1 VKNLETKAQKAYSII
16 YKRIAMIQNIF
27 LKINEAK
34 IKMDEKESALYTVR
48 KLKIAAVIF
57 FLEDTDRVRPN
68 YSDYLLIIKTFDDV
82 ERQLSELFGYLAE
95 LSVQQ
100 GKPVFK
106 PIEIEKYEATE
117 LTGSVEEGWAV

>member
-1 VKNLETKAQKAYSII
+1 METKAQKAYSII

-57 FLEDTDRVRPN
+57 F
-68 YSDYLLIIKTFDDV
+68 
-82 ERQLSELFGYLAE
+82 
-95 LSVQQ
+95 
-100 GKPVFK
+100 
-106 PIEIEKYEATE
+106 
-117 LTGSVEEGWAV
+117 